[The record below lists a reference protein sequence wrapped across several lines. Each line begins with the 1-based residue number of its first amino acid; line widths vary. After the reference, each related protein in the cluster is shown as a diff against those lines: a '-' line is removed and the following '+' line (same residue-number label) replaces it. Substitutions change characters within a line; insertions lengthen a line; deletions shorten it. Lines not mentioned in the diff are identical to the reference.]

1 MMQRGAALIALAAD
15 ALGLVAAILWL
26 PALAEQFARMTF
38 VNSVYLGGFFLF
50 FLLGINVFRRL
61 RPAPWLRD
69 RRMLFLA
76 GFFAFMLSTAVGYS
90 VGFLDSVA
98 GMNREIMD
106 EPSVTIYLL
115 LSPASWL
122 GLSLIYVLL
131 LSTESEAQPWRPL
144 RAFLALA
151 AANAMAI
158 ALAAVARAFWLRL
171 DPANGWLPILAT
183 LALALLLFA
192 PPRLI
197 YLGKEGAARPPALLA
212 WLSLFLFLGYLSW
225 AAVLR

>member
-1 MMQRGAALIALAAD
+1 
-15 ALGLVAAILWL
+15 
-26 PALAEQFARMTF
+26 MT
-38 VNSVYLGGFFLF
+38 VLK
-50 FLLGINVFRRL
+50 RL

-69 RRMLFLA
+69 RRVLFLA

-98 GMNREIMD
+98 NMNREVMD

-131 LSTESEAQPWRPL
+131 LSTESEARPWSPL

-151 AANAMAI
+151 AVNAVAI
-158 ALAAVARAFWLRL
+158 ALAAVARAFWLRVA
-171 DPANGWLPILAT
+171 PESAWLPMLVTLVLAF
-183 LALALLLFA
+183 LLFA
-192 PPRLI
+192 LPRLI
-197 YLGKEGAARPPALLA
+197 YLGRDEAARPAALLG
-212 WLSLFLFLGYLSW
+212 WLSLLGFLGYLSW
-225 AAVLR
+225 AAVLA